1 MQTSQK
7 EEIKT
12 IKERNI
18 VLNLS
23 DKDCERVSRKAAAV
37 GLTVSE
43 LLENFIGDLV
53 AGTYSNGSDE
63 RAIAN
68 EWFERCWFSLE
79 PDKSFLRYLILTD
92 CIFDVIER
100 WEDIQAGLEE
110 ISAIKKEN
118 TADSQNEIK
127 SWEDDISYWQE
138 MIDECWKEY
147 AEDWNP
153 EHLPFNEEM
162 SKIMEWNEN
171 LENMKEGE

>member
-1 MQTSQK
+1 MHTSQK

-12 IKERNI
+12 IKERNV

-23 DKDCERVSRKAAAV
+23 DKDCERISRKAAAV

-53 AGTYSNGSDE
+53 DGTYSNGSDE
-63 RAIAN
+63 RSRADA
-68 EWFERCWFSLE
+68 WFERCWFTLD

-100 WEDIQAGLEE
+100 WEDIQAGHEE

-138 MIDECWKEY
+138 LIDDCWKEY
-147 AEDWNP
+147 TEDWNP
-153 EHLPFNEEM
+153 EHMTFEEEM
-162 SKIMEWNEN
+162 TKVMEWNRQLN
-171 LENMKEGE
+171 IMKGEE

>member
-1 MQTSQK
+1 MQTNQK

-23 DKDCERVSRKAAAV
+23 DKDCERISRKAATV

-63 RAIAN
+63 RTIAN

-92 CIFDVIER
+92 CK
-100 WEDIQAGLEE
+100 L
-110 ISAIKKEN
+110 
-118 TADSQNEIK
+118 NEFLN
-127 SWEDDISYWQE
+127 STLQE
-138 MIDECWKEY
+138 
-147 AEDWNP
+147 
-153 EHLPFNEEM
+153 
-162 SKIMEWNEN
+162 
-171 LENMKEGE
+171 